1 MTDRPVYL
9 TPEAREKLEEE
20 LNHLT
25 KVTRVEIA
33 TRIAEAKELGDLSE
47 NSEYHAAR
55 NEQSF
60 VVGRIRELEHIL
72 HHAQEIPSQGVSR
85 SGIVQIGST
94 ITVRDE
100 DGEEDTYRLRGSVEA
115 NPREHIISNES
126 PIGKVLLGKKAGDK
140 VTVQSPAG
148 SYKLVIV
155 KVD

>member
-20 LNHLT
+20 LNHLN
-25 KVTRVEIA
+25 KVTRVEVA
-33 TRIAEAKELGDLSE
+33 NRIAEAKELGDLSE

-72 HHAQEIPSQGVSR
+72 RHAQMIPSEGAPNT
-85 SGIVQIGST
+85 GFVQIGST
-94 ITVRDE
+94 VTVRDE
-100 DGEEDTYRLRGSVEA
+100 DDEEETYRIRGSVEA

-126 PIGKVLLGKKAGDK
+126 PIGKALLGKKAGDK

-148 SYKLVIV
+148 SYKLVVV
-155 KVD
+155 KVV